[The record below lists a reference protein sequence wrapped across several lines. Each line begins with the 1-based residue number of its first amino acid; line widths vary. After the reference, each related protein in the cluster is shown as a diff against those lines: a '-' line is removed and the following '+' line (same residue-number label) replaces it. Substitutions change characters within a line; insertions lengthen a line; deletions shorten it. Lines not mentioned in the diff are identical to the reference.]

1 MAQKVSMVTIA
12 KKLGVSKNT
21 VSLALRGIPGISEKT
36 RKLIIDTAAE
46 LGYQYKP
53 AGRQE
58 KGTKN
63 LCLVVPKSAQNSID
77 FFSLIQMGIEDE
89 AKKNNMNTIL
99 HYYDEN
105 GEEFQTP
112 LCIEDKI
119 VAGIITLGRVSKNT
133 VRILESYEIPTVLVD
148 NYFDDMETDCVLTDN
163 HNGGYNATKYLI
175 GKGHTQISFF
185 GCIDESISF
194 YDRYMGYRKAMERR
208 QLKVEERFNPFISN
222 EFASYEEAVV
232 IMKRLKEEGIFP
244 TAFVCRNDA
253 SAIFLY
259 KVLKQMDISIPEQV
273 SVIGF
278 DDISAAADVSPELTT
293 MRVNKEQMGR
303 KAVMKLLARLDDRGG
318 IAEKLLLAAEL
329 VERDSVLDLKGNC

>member
-1 MAQKVSMVTIA
+1 MAHKVSMVTIA

-58 KGTKN
+58 NGTKN

-77 FFSLIQMGIEDE
+77 FFGLIQMGIEDE

-105 GEEFQTP
+105 EEEFRTP
-112 LCIEDKI
+112 LCIKDKI

-133 VRILESYEIPTVLVD
+133 VRILESYKLPTVLVD

-163 HNGGYNATKYLI
+163 HSGGYIATEYLI
-175 GKGHTQISFF
+175 EKGHTRVGFF
-185 GCIDESISF
+185 GCIDASISF
-194 YDRYMGYRKAMERR
+194 YDRYMGYKKAMETR
-208 QLKVEERFNPFISN
+208 QLKVDERFASLISN
-222 EFASYEEAVV
+222 EFSSYEEATV
-232 IMKRLKEEGIFP
+232 IMKRLKEEGILP

-259 KVLKQMDISIPEQV
+259 KVLKQMNISIPAQV
-273 SVIGF
+273 SVVGF
-278 DDISAAADVSPELTT
+278 DDISAATDVSPELTT

-303 KAVMKLLARLDDRGG
+303 KAVEKLLDRLDDRDG
-318 IAEKLLLAAEL
+318 IAEKLLLSAIL
-329 VERDSVLDLKGNC
+329 VVRDSVLDIKDSR